1 MTLNKQF
8 VALRNGIGESSGCTG
23 NTSTTT
29 KKVQG
34 ESVKQ
39 LSTTLLILIN

>member
-8 VALRNGIGESSGCTG
+8 VALRNGMGESSGCTG
-23 NTSTTT
+23 NTLKK